1 MIFLFVILIL
11 TPCIAQESC
20 GKCNYPYVN
29 SALSTESVPFKLD
42 SFAEGVLTIT
52 GRFKS
57 DCGATHFLLAKNST
71 ETLLFLRYYNKW
83 LYFYNDYLDYSSQ
96 VIGYIYWYMENM
108 KSFKLQF
115 VVAKKDI
122 QIYVNQDE
130 KTVSKETKES
140 IITSFKQLDQ
150 IELFKTNC
158 ALFYHVSFCPVPT
171 IDKLCDSKLQ
181 MKSVEAGSSITLR
194 CSIRTIFTDPPKYS
208 LKWEFEDKQGHHIKM
223 LHQRSSI
230 ATAFSENL
238 HASTLTIKSVEVNDI
253 GSYTCTLYNKIDNS
267 PKDSKVFHVNN
278 EPKINFT
285 VSTSYGVVSY
295 NTSQPV
301 TFNLTKD
308 TLLNWN
314 VTRWASLEN
323 LTLHINLDSSEDNSF
338 EIDPELSGKGRVTG
352 QSQEWKYFN
361 LSLADHQHIISLTAV
376 FKMSNKTFRQLLYVP
391 RKTDKD
397 AAKPVKYAIPNN
409 MIFIMIGSVSMIAI
423 VINNIFCWKKN
434 RRVEREETLVTVNR
448 EDTEGITDTGF
459 AGIQGEVVQEDNE
472 GELHEAI
479 AEGEEDDG
487 LYAAHDEV
495 NNEYTVRIEAAEEA
509 CVYANAGKTRCYPKP
524 EASNACSNQLEIVCE
539 TTEAREAV
547 IGDDGEGYEPDLY
560 AIFNKDVEDVEDVE
574 DESEAYATFDAIG
587 APVHDENEYSTLQRG

>member
-11 TPCIAQESC
+11 TRSIAHESC
-20 GKCNYPYVN
+20 GECNYPYVN
-29 SALSTESVPFKLD
+29 SDLSTEAVSFKLG

-52 GRFKS
+52 GHFKS
-57 DCGATHFLLAKNST
+57 DCGTTPFLLARNST
-71 ETLLFLRYYNKW
+71 STLLFLRYEDNYFK
-83 LYFYNDYLDYSSQ
+83 FYNDYPGSYF
-96 VIGYIYWYMENM
+96 GYIYWYMEYV
-108 KSFKLQF
+108 KTFKLQF
-115 VVAKKDI
+115 VVTKKDL
-122 QIYVNQDE
+122 QIYVNQNE
-130 KTVSKETKES
+130 ITLSGEES
-140 IITSFKQLDQ
+140 IITSFKPVNQ
-150 IELFKTNC
+150 IKLFNTNC
-158 ALFYHVSFCPVPT
+158 ALFHYVSFCPVLT

-208 LKWEFEDKQGHHIKM
+208 LKWEFGDRQGNHENM
-223 LHQRSSI
+223 LHPRGII

-238 HASTLTIKSVEVNDI
+238 HAWTLTIKSVEANDI

-267 PKDSKVFHVNN
+267 PKDSKVFHVND

-285 VSTSYGVVSY
+285 VSTSNGVVSY
-295 NTSQPV
+295 STSQPV

-314 VTRWASLEN
+314 VSRWASLEN